1 MEDTGRCQKHRREM
15 SLPPDQ
21 QEYPPVPL
29 VNVDMFEDK
38 DFLVNRLYITLCQV
52 FPRGTFT
59 ACSTMRRTR
68 SGKRKTAA

>member
-1 MEDTGRCQKHRREM
+1 MEDTGRCQKHRREL

-21 QEYPPVPL
+21 REYPPVPL

-38 DFLVNRLYITLCQV
+38 NFLSTAFITLCQV
-52 FPRGTFT
+52 FPRGAFT

>member
-1 MEDTGRCQKHRREM
+1 MEDAGRCQKHSREPFQ
-15 SLPPDQ
+15 PPDQ

-38 DFLVNRLYITLCQV
+38 DFLVNRLYYAV
-52 FPRGTFT
+52 PSFPRGTFT